1 MTKFKQGDIIMMNFN
16 PTKGHEQRGYRP
28 ALVISND
35 EFNEVCGGMIKVIA
49 ITSNDKEF
57 PLHIKLPQDSA
68 VHGKVLLDHERTIDS
83 QSRDRECKKVG
94 TVSDDFLNKVL
105 NLLMLTYKK
114 SH

>member
-1 MTKFKQGDIIMMNFN
+1 MYIQTLYRNCKSTINKKEYHSFLFKNDTLFII
-16 PTKGHEQRGYRP
+16 
-28 ALVISND
+28 
-35 EFNEVCGGMIKVIA
+35 
-49 ITSNDKEF
+49 

-83 QSRDRECKKVG
+83 QSEDRECKKVG
-94 TVSDDFLNKVL
+94 TVSADFLDKVL